1 MLKPVIYGYL
11 RVTDDLDD
19 PEIRLMER
27 GLRLLAETKG
37 FSFATTFHEYQTGY
51 HGAFD
56 ELTREL
62 QRSDAHHVVVPSLG
76 HLSQHPILRNTMLTR
91 LVREVD
97 AHVWVVA
104 P

>member
-1 MLKPVIYGYL
+1 MSKPLIYGYL

-19 PEIRLMER
+19 HAIRRMER
-27 GLRLLAETKG
+27 GLHLLAETKG
-37 FSFATTFHEYQTGY
+37 FCFATTFHEYQPGY

-62 QRSDAHHVVVPSLG
+62 QRAQAHNVVVPSLG
-76 HLSQHPILRNTMLTR
+76 HLAQHPMLQDLMLTR
-91 LVREVD
+91 LARD
-97 AHVWVVA
+97 ANAHVWVVA

>member
-19 PEIRLMER
+19 QEICRMER
-27 GLRLLAETKG
+27 GLYLLAETEG
-37 FSFATTFHEYQTGY
+37 FCFATTFYEYQTGY

-62 QRSDAHHVVVPSLG
+62 QRADAHHVVVPSLD
-76 HLSQHPILRNTMLTR
+76 HLSQHPLLCNMMLAR
-91 LVREVD
+91 LARDADACVWEV
-97 AHVWVVA
+97 V

>member
-11 RVTDDLDD
+11 RVTDDLND
-19 PEIRLMER
+19 PEIRRMER
-27 GLRLLAETKG
+27 GLHLLAETKG
-37 FSFATTFHEYQTGY
+37 FCFATTFYEYQTGY
-51 HGAFD
+51 HGAFH

-62 QRSDAHHVVVPSLG
+62 QRADVHHVVVPALD
-76 HLSQHPILRNTMLTR
+76 HLAQHPILRNTMLTR
-91 LVREVD
+91 LVRDAD

>member
-1 MLKPVIYGYL
+1 MKPLIYGYL

-19 PEIRLMER
+19 PAIRRMER
-27 GLRLLAETKG
+27 SLQELADTAG
-37 FSFATTFHEYQTGY
+37 FCFATTFHEYQPGY

-62 QRSDAHHVVVPSLG
+62 QRAHAHHVVVPTLD
-76 HLSQHPILRNTMLTR
+76 HLAQHPILQDLMLTR
-91 LVREVD
+91 LARD
-97 AHVWVVA
+97 AHAHLWVVA